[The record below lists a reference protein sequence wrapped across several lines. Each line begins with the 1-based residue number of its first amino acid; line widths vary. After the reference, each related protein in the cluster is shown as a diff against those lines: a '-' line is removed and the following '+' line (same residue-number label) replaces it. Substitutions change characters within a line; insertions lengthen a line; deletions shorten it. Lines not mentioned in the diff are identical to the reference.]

1 MLPSATNTAIAIE
14 TTSRLRF
21 ISTLLFSFDSEK
33 TIPFIDCT
41 THLSLV
47 QPTLT
52 QCITHNFD
60 PALEVKLL
68 HEIRFV
74 GFYGLDTNSQIP
86 RYFLVRITPGHQ
98 SQNFRLSFAYLVA
111 RWIAAE
117 PALAEI
123 STDDLPC
130 QRRIQVNA
138 AGRNYSNR
146 FD

>member
-1 MLPSATNTAIAIE
+1 MLPSATNAAIA
-14 TTSRLRF
+14 TAKTSRFRF
-21 ISTLLFSFDSEK
+21 ISTLPFSFDSEK
-33 TIPFIDCT
+33 IITFIDCT

-52 QCITHNFD
+52 QCIAHNFD
-60 PALEVKLL
+60 AALEVKLL
-68 HEIRFV
+68 HQIRFV
-74 GFYGLDTNSQIP
+74 SFYGLDTNSQIP

-98 SQNFRLSFAYLVA
+98 SQNFRLPFAYLIS

-123 STDDLPC
+123 STNHLPC
-130 QRRIQVNA
+130 QRRIQVNT